1 MAIARIDPYLGFN
14 FMIEIESSVLGGFA
28 EAAGLTQD
36 TDVVPYR
43 EGADFQ
49 LNVRQLMGLRKY
61 NNITLKRGYT
71 TSRALWQW
79 RLNIINGVNDRR
91 SGSVVLLDEL
101 RNRVVEWHFEN
112 GWMSK
117 YEGPSLNA
125 KGNDVAIESI
135 EIVHEGLRIVA

>member
-49 LNVRQLMGLRKY
+49 LNVRQLMKCCIEEITPDGRIIPLCAYNSVGYREQIREQFSGTPVAPVVPNARQLQPLLQPTRHGSKTVAGANVSGAGAAIDQTNIGRK
-61 NNITLKRGYT
+61 LGR
-71 TSRALWQW
+71 
-79 RLNIINGVNDRR
+79 
-91 SGSVVLLDEL
+91 
-101 RNRVVEWHFEN
+101 
-112 GWMSK
+112 
-117 YEGPSLNA
+117 
-125 KGNDVAIESI
+125 
-135 EIVHEGLRIVA
+135 